1 MQSKNSLTQ
10 QLNHFVQTQKHN
22 LGKAAEAISKA
33 DWPSFS
39 SVGAQVRQSKAFT
52 SMVNL
57 FSTDA
62 TAWNRF
68 EKMYTARNLPCAAVL
83 GAAGGFLL
91 AGAGGSAVIT
101 IIGVVL
107 ILYALSLVYEP
118 LMKKLHSVLDS
129 VGAEALGLTR
139 G

>member
-1 MQSKNSLTQ
+1 MESPNSLTKK
-10 QLNHFVQTQKHN
+10 LNHFVQTQKHN

-33 DWPSFS
+33 DWQSFA
-39 SVGAQVRQSKAFT
+39 SVGAQVRESKAFT

-57 FSTDA
+57 FSTDT

-83 GAAGGFLL
+83 GAAGGLLL

-101 IIGVVL
+101 ILGVVL
-107 ILYALSLVYEP
+107 ILYALSLVFEP
-118 LMKKLHSVLDS
+118 LMKKLHSVLDN
-129 VGAEALGLTR
+129 VGAAALGLT
-139 G
+139 

>member
-1 MQSKNSLTQ
+1 MQAKNSLTQ
-10 QLNHFVQTQKHN
+10 QLNHFVQTQKHT
-22 LGKAAEAISKA
+22 LGKAAEGIYKA

-57 FSTDA
+57 FSTDT

-83 GAAGGFLL
+83 GAAGGLLL

-129 VGAEALGLTR
+129 IDAAALGLT
-139 G
+139 